1 MDALPSPVRRILE
14 VWVVEFERRDA
25 MERLAA
31 ARADESNTAMRQ
43 HLCEDIRMNPPTY
56 VLDILTQRR
65 AHIHMPITL
74 PDCDPHRIQTG
85 MRLPE
90 SHILTW
96 RRRAVATWIGFP
108 LTQ

>member
-1 MDALPSPVRRILE
+1 MDALPSPVRRVIE
-14 VWVVEFERRDA
+14 AWTIEFERRDA
-25 MERLAA
+25 MDRLAA
-31 ARADESNTAMRQ
+31 ALADETLVAVLR
-43 HLCEDIRMNPPTY
+43 HLRDDIRMNPPTY